1 MNKFCGNCGSRLDDD
16 ARVCGNC
23 GTPVDNNGSFT
34 YQKKVVDPAKKR
46 KMVKRIKGLMILFVI
61 VAVIVTGVRVGLSFT
76 GTRGLVRKVVNA
88 YEDYDISALVALSSE
103 MYYYNDDADYVNEY
117 FENIVGSAI
126 DTFETNVGHD
136 YRLSYDIYEIYEVS
150 ERRKE
155 DYFNSIE
162 SMYPNFDVS
171 TIDEI
176 SVATVNITAKQKE
189 RSYNQNMSLV
199 MSKEGKNWKILYIQ

>member
-34 YQKKVVDPAKKR
+34 YQKKVVDPAKTR

>member
-1 MNKFCGNCGSRLDDD
+1 M
-16 ARVCGNC
+16 
-23 GTPVDNNGSFT
+23 
-34 YQKKVVDPAKKR
+34 
-46 KMVKRIKGLMILFVI
+46 
-61 VAVIVTGVRVGLSFT
+61 
-76 GTRGLVRKVVNA
+76 
-88 YEDYDISALVALSSE
+88 
-103 MYYYNDDADYVNEY
+103 
-117 FENIVGSAI
+117 ENIVGSAI